1 MGNKYIKNY
10 LNLCILFISIFFF
23 FYIFTG
29 EYVLQTSNGEAELPL
44 PLDDLF
50 LDEGLNL
57 AELENDLE
65 EISKETLEENTE
77 DLEDTTATDQESQE
91 LIEDIL
97 LSTVSEVSASNSSG
111 NETKTETDISSLP
124 SLDDTDELDLL
135 CDMMMTSTAH
145 FQHPRQPPQNYGH
158 HSVNSFRQSGYHQVC
173 FLKLYFIFFDIFYAC

>member
-1 MGNKYIKNY
+1 
-10 LNLCILFISIFFF
+10 LFFF
-23 FYIFTG
+23 LYPQPTG
-29 EYVLQTSNGEAELPL
+29 EYVLQASNGEAELPL

-57 AELENDLE
+57 AELENDLV
-65 EISKETLEENTE
+65 EISKETLEENDADDE
-77 DLEDTTATDQESQE
+77 SNNDSQE

-97 LSTVSEVSASNSSG
+97 LSGCKASNESSSS

-124 SLDDTDELDLL
+124 SLDETDELDLL

-158 HSVNSFRQSGYHQVC
+158 HGVNSFRQAGYHQVC
-173 FLKLYFIFFDIFYAC
+173 FLKFYFQFYDFLKLSDIE

>member
-1 MGNKYIKNY
+1 
-10 LNLCILFISIFFF
+10 
-23 FYIFTG
+23 
-29 EYVLQTSNGEAELPL
+29 L

-65 EISKETLEENTE
+65 EISKETLEENDNDADDE
-77 DLEDTTATDQESQE
+77 SNNDSQE

-97 LSTVSEVSASNSSG
+97 LSGCKAATSNDSSSSS

-124 SLDDTDELDLL
+124 SLDETDELDLL

-158 HSVNSFRQSGYHQVC
+158 HGVNSFRQAGYHQVC
-173 FLKLYFIFFDIFYAC
+173 FLKFLFEFCSFSFVLRDTMSELFKKIFD